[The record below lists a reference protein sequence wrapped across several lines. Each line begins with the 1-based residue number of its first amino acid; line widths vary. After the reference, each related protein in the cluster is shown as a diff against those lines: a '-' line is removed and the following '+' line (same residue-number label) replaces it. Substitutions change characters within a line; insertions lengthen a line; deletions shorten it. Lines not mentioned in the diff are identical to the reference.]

1 MTYETQSAIKLALM
15 IVMLVFAI
23 AMIVIVMMQRGTTDN
38 VGVITGATDTFYGK
52 NKAKSNE
59 GRLKKITYA
68 IFVLI
73 LVTSVVYFVI
83 SLVNVGVVAA

>member
-52 NKAKSNE
+52 NKAKYNE